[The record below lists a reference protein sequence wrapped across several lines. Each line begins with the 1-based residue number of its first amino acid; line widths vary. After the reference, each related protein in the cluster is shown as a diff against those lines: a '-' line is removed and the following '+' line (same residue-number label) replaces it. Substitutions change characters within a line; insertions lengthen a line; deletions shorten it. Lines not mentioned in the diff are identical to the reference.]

1 MNNHFKLLTDDVP
14 ELRDYLTAHAT
25 PEDPLL
31 AELFRETYVKMH
43 HPRRS
48 SDHLAGLF
56 LQMCCRMINPLRVLE
71 IGTFT
76 GYGALSMASALA
88 PEAELH
94 TIEKNDELE
103 NPLRKWFG
111 RSPYGSRIQLHVG
124 DALEIIPTMEV
135 TFDFV
140 FIDGEKDQYPD
151 YYHAVIDKVNPGG
164 FILADNTLWSGKV
177 VSGDIQAGDRFT
189 RGVLEFNDLVQ
200 SDPRVENLLLPV
212 FDGVMMIRKKDH

>member
-1 MNNHFKLLTDDVP
+1 MNNHFKLLADDMP
-14 ELRDYLTAHAT
+14 ELRDYLTAHTT

-43 HPRRS
+43 HPRRT

-56 LQMCCRMINPLRVLE
+56 LKMCCRMINPRYVLE

-103 NPLRKWFG
+103 NHLRQWFG
-111 RSPYGSRIQLHVG
+111 RSPYGSRIQLHIG
-124 DALEIIPTMEV
+124 DALEIIPAMELA
-135 TFDFV
+135 FDLV

-151 YYHAVIDKVNPGG
+151 YYRAVIEKVVPGG

-177 VSGDIQAGDRFT
+177 VSGELPPGDRFT
-189 RGVLEFNDLVQ
+189 RGVQEFNDLVQ
-200 SDPRVENLLLPV
+200 SDPRVENLLLPA
-212 FDGVMMIRKKDH
+212 FDGVTMIRRKGN